1 MNTVFFDPIVFIYT
15 LVIIVK
21 ILAKIIL
28 FMIMFCSPSIK
39 SNM

>member
-1 MNTVFFDPIVFIYT
+1 MNSVFFDPIVFIYT
-15 LVIIVK
+15 LVVIVK
-21 ILAKIIL
+21 ILAKINL